1 MKAYK
6 GNQLNFVEGPKLTT
20 SEPTFLTEVNYNTTD
35 RKGLEEAKNAA
46 KNADVV
52 VMVLGEHG
60 FSSGEARSRTNIDLP
75 DFRKNF

>member
-1 MKAYK
+1 
-6 GNQLNFVEGPKLTT
+6 
-20 SEPTFLTEVNYNTTD
+20 VNYNTTD